1 MKQEEWIRQ
10 LHDKLANH
18 QVEAPEELCAD
29 IEAKLQNQAKPVPAR
44 FVSWRRWAAAASLLI
59 VLSGAGIWWLFQSD
73 GNGGVA
79 QVSLDK
85 VAEPLQRQ
93 ADGATDLLAQVE
105 PTEVRLNKEQSV
117 TEKKQNKTN
126 AIETAQAS
134 GAERVDAEPVTD
146 EYKSLSEPVVT
157 DKPANETKQ
166 SDPQPKLVEK
176 ERTVEQELDRQ
187 IARLATR
194 NKRQVSVALFA
205 NNGIGTYSS
214 SNGVLMYYNPGS
226 MRLSPIYLVDY
237 KEEQSHHVPVSFGLQ
252 VSYPFTDRL
261 SLSAGVIF
269 TWQHSEFDYWTY
281 GELTRRKQKLHY
293 EGVALNLDWHL
304 WKYRKLDVYCG
315 AGVQADWNVSANVE
329 TEGVEQD
336 ADRDRM
342 QWSLGGRVGM
352 QYNLSPRFGIYLE
365 PSLKYYFDNGSKVKN
380 YFKDKPTN
388 FSLQF
393 GLRLRLNTKE

>member
-18 QVEAPEELCAD
+18 QVEAPEGLWAD

-59 VLSGAGIWWLFQSD
+59 VLSGAGIWWLSQSY

-79 QVSLDK
+79 QASLEK

-157 DKPANETKQ
+157 DKPANETEQ

-237 KEEQSHHVPVSFGLQ
+237 KEEQNHHVPVSFGLQ

>member
-18 QVEAPEELCAD
+18 QVEAPEGLWAD

-44 FVSWRRWAAAASLLI
+44 FVSWHRWAAAASLLI
-59 VLSGAGIWWLFQSD
+59 VLSGAGVWWLSQSD
-73 GNGGVA
+73 GNEVIT
-79 QVSLDK
+79 QTSLKK
-85 VAEPLQRQ
+85 VAEPLQKQ
-93 ADGATDLLAQVE
+93 TDGATDLLAQVE

-134 GAERVDAEPVTD
+134 GAERVDAEPVAD

-157 DKPANETKQ
+157 DKLGNETKQ
-166 SDPQPKLVEK
+166 SEPQPKLVEK

-187 IARLATR
+187 IARMATR
-194 NKRQVSVALFA
+194 NKRQVSVAFFA
-205 NNGIGTYSS
+205 NNGIGTHSS
-214 SNGVLMYYNPGS
+214 SNGVLMNYNPGS

-237 KEEQSHHVPVSFGLQ
+237 KEEQKHHVPVSFGLQ
-252 VSYPFTDRL
+252 VSYPFADRL
-261 SLSAGVIF
+261 SLSAGIIF

-281 GELTRRKQKLHY
+281 GELTRRKQKLY
-293 EGVALNLDWHL
+293 YQGVSLNLDWRL

-336 ADRDRM
+336 SDRDRL

-365 PSLKYYFDNGSKVKN
+365 PNLKYYFDNGSKVKN
-380 YFKDKPTN
+380 YFKDKPAN

-393 GLRLRLNTKE
+393 GLRLRLKSKE

>member
-18 QVEAPEELCAD
+18 QVEAPEGLWAD

-44 FVSWRRWAAAASLLI
+44 FVSWHRWAAAASLLI
-59 VLSGAGIWWLFQSD
+59 VLSGAGVWWLFQSD

-79 QVSLDK
+79 QAPLEK

-134 GAERVDAEPVTD
+134 GAERVDAEPVAD

-166 SDPQPKLVEK
+166 SEPQPKLVEK

-205 NNGIGTYSS
+205 NNGIGKHSS
-214 SNGVLMYYNPGS
+214 SNGVLMNYNPGS

-237 KEEQSHHVPVSFGLQ
+237 KEEQKHHVPVSFGLQ

-281 GELTRRKQKLHY
+281 GELTRRKQKLYY

-315 AGVQADWNVSANVE
+315 AGVQTDWNVSANVE

-393 GLRLRLNTKE
+393 GLRLRLKTKE

>member
-18 QVEAPEELCAD
+18 QVEAPEGLWAD

-44 FVSWRRWAAAASLLI
+44 FVSWHRWAAAASLLI
-59 VLSGAGIWWLFQSD
+59 VLSGAGVWWLSQSD

-79 QVSLDK
+79 QASLEK

-93 ADGATDLLAQVE
+93 ADGATDLLAQVG

-134 GAERVDAEPVTD
+134 GAERVDAEPVAD

-176 ERTVEQELDRQ
+176 ERTVEQELDKQ

-205 NNGIGTYSS
+205 NNGIGKYSS

-237 KEEQSHHVPVSFGLQ
+237 KEEQNHHVPVSFGLQ

-315 AGVQADWNVSANVE
+315 AGVQTDWNVSANVE

-393 GLRLRLNTKE
+393 GLRLRLKTKE

>member
-18 QVEAPEELCAD
+18 QVEAPEGLWAD

-44 FVSWRRWAAAASLLI
+44 FVSWHRWAAAASLLI

-79 QVSLDK
+79 QASLEK
-85 VAEPLQRQ
+85 VAEPLQKQ
-93 ADGATDLLAQVE
+93 TDGATDLLAQVG
-105 PTEVRLNKEQSV
+105 PTEVWLNKEQTV
-117 TEKKQNKTN
+117 TEKKQNKAN
-126 AIETAQAS
+126 ALETAQAS
-134 GAERVDAEPVTD
+134 SVERVDAEPVAD

-157 DKPANETKQ
+157 DKPGNETKQ
-166 SDPQPKLVEK
+166 SEPQPKLVEK

-194 NKRQVSVALFA
+194 NKRQVCVALFA
-205 NNGIGTYSS
+205 NNGIGTHSS
-214 SNGVLMYYNPGS
+214 SNGVLMNYNPGS

-237 KEEQSHHVPVSFGLQ
+237 KEEQKHHVPVSFGLQ

-261 SLSAGVIF
+261 SLSAGIIF

-315 AGVQADWNVSANVE
+315 AGVQTDWNVSANVE

-336 ADRDRM
+336 ADRDRI

-393 GLRLRLNTKE
+393 GLRLRLKTKE

>member
-18 QVEAPEELCAD
+18 QVEAPEGLWAD
-29 IEAKLQNQAKPVPAR
+29 IEAKLQNQAKPVPTR
-44 FVSWRRWAAAASLLI
+44 FVSWHRWAAAASLLI
-59 VLSGAGIWWLFQSD
+59 VLSGAGIWWLSQSD

-79 QVSLDK
+79 QASLEK

-105 PTEVRLNKEQSV
+105 TTEVRLNKEQSV

-134 GAERVDAEPVTD
+134 GAERVDAEPV
-146 EYKSLSEPVVT
+146 VT
-157 DKPANETKQ
+157 DKLANETKQ

-176 ERTVEQELDRQ
+176 ERTVEQELDKQ

-237 KEEQSHHVPVSFGLQ
+237 KEEQNHHVPVSFGLQ

-393 GLRLRLNTKE
+393 GLRLRLKTKE

>member
-18 QVEAPEELCAD
+18 QVEAPEGLWAD

-44 FVSWRRWAAAASLLI
+44 FVSWHRWAAAASLLI

-79 QVSLDK
+79 QASLEK

-126 AIETAQAS
+126 AIETAQVS
-134 GAERVDAEPVTD
+134 SVERVDAEPVAD

-166 SDPQPKLVEK
+166 SEPQPKLVEK

-187 IARLATR
+187 IARMATR

-205 NNGIGTYSS
+205 NNGIGTHSS
-214 SNGVLMYYNPGS
+214 SNGVLMNYNPGS

-237 KEEQSHHVPVSFGLQ
+237 KEEQKHHVPVSFGLQ

-261 SLSAGVIF
+261 SLSAGIVF

-281 GELTRRKQKLHY
+281 GELTRRKQKLYY

-329 TEGVEQD
+329 IEGVEQD

-380 YFKDKPTN
+380 YFKDKPAN

-393 GLRLRLNTKE
+393 GLRLRLKSKE

>member
-18 QVEAPEELCAD
+18 QVEAPEGLWAD

-44 FVSWRRWAAAASLLI
+44 FVSWHRWAAAASLLI
-59 VLSGAGIWWLFQSD
+59 VLSGAGIWWLSQSD

-79 QVSLDK
+79 QASLEK

-134 GAERVDAEPVTD
+134 GAERVDAEPVAD

-205 NNGIGTYSS
+205 NNGIGTHSS

-237 KEEQSHHVPVSFGLQ
+237 KEEQNHHVPVSFGLQ

-315 AGVQADWNVSANVE
+315 AGVQTDWNVSANVE

-393 GLRLRLNTKE
+393 GLRLRLKTKE

>member
-18 QVEAPEELCAD
+18 QVEAPEGLWAD

-59 VLSGAGIWWLFQSD
+59 VLSGAGIWWLIQSY

-79 QVSLDK
+79 QASLDK

-126 AIETAQAS
+126 AIETVQAS

-176 ERTVEQELDRQ
+176 GRTVEQELDKQ

-237 KEEQSHHVPVSFGLQ
+237 KEEQNHHVPVSFGMQ

>member
-18 QVEAPEELCAD
+18 QTEAPEELWAD

-59 VLSGAGIWWLFQSD
+59 VLSGAGVWWLSQSD

-79 QVSLDK
+79 QASLEK

-134 GAERVDAEPVTD
+134 SAERVDAEPVAD

-187 IARLATR
+187 VARMATR

-205 NNGIGTYSS
+205 NNGIGTQSS
-214 SNGVLMYYNPGS
+214 SNGVLMNYNPGS
-226 MRLSPIYLVDY
+226 IRLSPIYLVDY
-237 KEEQSHHVPVSFGLQ
+237 KEEQKHHVPVSFGLQ

-380 YFKDKPTN
+380 YFKDRPTN

-393 GLRLRLNTKE
+393 GLRLSLNTKE

>member
-18 QVEAPEELCAD
+18 QVEAPEGLWAD

-44 FVSWRRWAAAASLLI
+44 FVSWHRWAAAASLLI

-73 GNGGVA
+73 GNEVIT
-79 QVSLDK
+79 QTSLKK
-85 VAEPLQRQ
+85 VAEPLQKQ
-93 ADGATDLLAQVE
+93 TDGATDLLAQVG
-105 PTEVRLNKEQSV
+105 PTEVWLNKEQSV
-117 TEKKQNKTN
+117 TEKKQNNTD
-126 AIETAQAS
+126 AIETAQVS
-134 GAERVDAEPVTD
+134 SVERVDAEPVAD

-187 IARLATR
+187 IARMATR
-194 NKRQVSVALFA
+194 NKRHVNVALFA
-205 NNGIGTYSS
+205 NNGIGTQTS
-214 SNGVLMYYNPGS
+214 SNGVLMNYNPGS

-237 KEEQSHHVPVSFGLQ
+237 KEEQKHHVPVSLGLQ

-261 SLSAGVIF
+261 SLSAGIVF
-269 TWQHSEFDYWTY
+269 TWLHSEFDYWTY
-281 GELTRRKQKLHY
+281 GELTRRKQKLY
-293 EGVALNLDWHL
+293 YQGVSLNLDWHL

-315 AGVQADWNVSANVE
+315 AGVQTDWNVSANVE

-336 ADRDRM
+336 ADRDRL

-352 QYNLSPRFGIYLE
+352 QYNLSQRFGIYLE

-380 YFKDKPTN
+380 YFKDKPAN

-393 GLRLRLNTKE
+393 GLRLRLKTEE

>member
-1 MKQEEWIRQ
+1 MKQEEWTRQ

-18 QVEAPEELCAD
+18 QMEAPEGLWAD
-29 IEAKLQNQAKPVPAR
+29 IEAKLQSQAEPVPAR
-44 FVSWRRWAAAASLLI
+44 FVSWRRWAVVASLFA

-73 GNGGVA
+73 GNGT
-79 QVSLDK
+79 VSQTSSEK
-85 VAEPLQRQ
+85 VAEPLQKQ
-93 ADGATDLLAQVE
+93 MGGATDLLAQVE
-105 PTEVRLNKEQSV
+105 LTEKRQNKEQPV
-117 TEKKQNKTN
+117 REKKQNKTN

-134 GAERVDAEPVTD
+134 SVERADAEPVAD
-146 EYKSLSEPVVT
+146 EYKPLSEHVGT
-157 DKPANETKQ
+157 DKSASETKQ
-166 SDPQPKLVEK
+166 SEPQPKLAEK
-176 ERTVEQELDRQ
+176 ERSAELELDRQ
-187 IARLATR
+187 IAQLATR
-194 NKRQVSVALFA
+194 NTRHVNVALFA
-205 NNGIGTYSS
+205 NNGIGTQTS
-214 SNGVLMYYNPGS
+214 SNGVLMNYNSGS

-237 KEEQSHHVPVSFGLQ
+237 KEEQKHHVPVSFGLQ

-261 SLSAGVIF
+261 SLSAGIIF

-281 GELTRRKQKLHY
+281 GELTRRKQKLY
-293 EGVALNLDWHL
+293 YQGVSLNLDWRL

-315 AGVQADWNVSANVE
+315 AGVQTDWNVSANVE

-336 ADRDRM
+336 ADRDRL

-380 YFKDKPTN
+380 YFKDKPAN

-393 GLRLRLNTKE
+393 GLRLRLKTKE

>member
-18 QVEAPEELCAD
+18 QVEAPEGLWAD

-44 FVSWRRWAAAASLLI
+44 FVSWHRWAAAASLLI

-73 GNGGVA
+73 GNEVIT
-79 QVSLDK
+79 QTSLKK
-85 VAEPLQRQ
+85 VAEPLQKQ
-93 ADGATDLLAQVE
+93 TDGATDLLAQVG
-105 PTEVRLNKEQSV
+105 PTEVWLNKEQSV
-117 TEKKQNKTN
+117 TEKKQNNTD
-126 AIETAQAS
+126 AIETAQVS
-134 GAERVDAEPVTD
+134 SVERVDAEPVAD

-187 IARLATR
+187 IARMATR
-194 NKRQVSVALFA
+194 NKRHVNVALFS
-205 NNGIGTYSS
+205 NNGIGTQTS
-214 SNGVLMYYNPGS
+214 SNGVLMNYNPGS

-237 KEEQSHHVPVSFGLQ
+237 KEEQKHHVPVSLGLQ

-261 SLSAGVIF
+261 SLSAGIVF
-269 TWQHSEFDYWTY
+269 TWLHSEFDYWTY
-281 GELTRRKQKLHY
+281 GELTRRKQKLY
-293 EGVALNLDWHL
+293 YQGVSLNLDWHL

-315 AGVQADWNVSANVE
+315 AGVQTDWNVSANVE

-336 ADRDRM
+336 ADRDRL

-352 QYNLSPRFGIYLE
+352 QYNLSQRFGIYLE

-380 YFKDKPTN
+380 YFKDKPAN

-393 GLRLRLNTKE
+393 GLRLRLKTEE

>member
-18 QVEAPEELCAD
+18 QVEAPEGLWAD

-44 FVSWRRWAAAASLLI
+44 FVSWHRWAAAASLLI
-59 VLSGAGIWWLFQSD
+59 VLSGAGIWWLSQSD

-79 QVSLDK
+79 QASLEK

-105 PTEVRLNKEQSV
+105 PTEVRLNKEQSL

-134 GAERVDAEPVTD
+134 GAERVDAEPVAD

-157 DKPANETKQ
+157 DKPANETEQ

-187 IARLATR
+187 IARMATR

-205 NNGIGTYSS
+205 NNGIGTQSS
-214 SNGVLMYYNPGS
+214 SNGVLMNYNPGS

-237 KEEQSHHVPVSFGLQ
+237 KEEQKHHVPVSFGLQ

-281 GELTRRKQKLHY
+281 GELTRRKQKLYY

-304 WKYRKLDVYCG
+304 LKYRKLDVYCG
-315 AGVQADWNVSANVE
+315 VGVQTDWNVSANVE

-380 YFKDKPTN
+380 YFKDKPAN

-393 GLRLRLNTKE
+393 GLRLRLKTKE

>member
-18 QVEAPEELCAD
+18 QVEAPEGLWAD

-59 VLSGAGIWWLFQSD
+59 VLSGAGVWWLSQSY

-79 QVSLDK
+79 QASLEK

-93 ADGATDLLAQVE
+93 ADGATDLLAQVG

-126 AIETAQAS
+126 AIETVQAS

-176 ERTVEQELDRQ
+176 GRTVEQELDKQ

-237 KEEQSHHVPVSFGLQ
+237 KEEQNHHVPVSFGLQ

>member
-18 QVEAPEELCAD
+18 QVEAPEGLWAD

-59 VLSGAGIWWLFQSD
+59 VLSGAGVWWLFQSD
-73 GNGGVA
+73 GNGGIA
-79 QVSLDK
+79 QASLDK

-93 ADGATDLLAQVE
+93 TDGATDLLAQVE

-134 GAERVDAEPVTD
+134 GAERVDAEPVAD

-205 NNGIGTYSS
+205 NNGIGTHSS
-214 SNGVLMYYNPGS
+214 SNGVLMYYNPSS

-237 KEEQSHHVPVSFGLQ
+237 KEEQNHHVPVSFGLQ

-261 SLSAGVIF
+261 SLSAGIIF

-281 GELTRRKQKLHY
+281 GELTRRKQKLYY

-315 AGVQADWNVSANVE
+315 AGVQTDWNVSANVE

-393 GLRLRLNTKE
+393 GLRLRLKTKE

>member
-18 QVEAPEELCAD
+18 QTEAPEELWAD
-29 IEAKLQNQAKPVPAR
+29 IEAKLQNQAKPVPTR
-44 FVSWRRWAAAASLLI
+44 FVSWHRWAAAASLLI
-59 VLSGAGIWWLFQSD
+59 VLSGAGIWWLSQSY

-79 QVSLDK
+79 QASLEK

-134 GAERVDAEPVTD
+134 GAERVDAEPVAD
-146 EYKSLSEPVVT
+146 EYKSLSEPVVA

-187 IARLATR
+187 IVRLATR

-205 NNGIGTYSS
+205 NNGIGTHSS
-214 SNGVLMYYNPGS
+214 SNGVLMYYNPAS

-237 KEEQSHHVPVSFGLQ
+237 KEEQKHHVPVSFGLQ

-393 GLRLRLNTKE
+393 GLRLRLKTKE

>member
-18 QVEAPEELCAD
+18 QAEAPEELWAD

-59 VLSGAGIWWLFQSD
+59 VLSGAGVWWLSQSD

-79 QVSLDK
+79 QASLEK

-134 GAERVDAEPVTD
+134 SAERVDAEPVAD

-187 IARLATR
+187 VARMATR

-205 NNGIGTYSS
+205 NNGIGTQSS
-214 SNGVLMYYNPGS
+214 SNGVLMNYNPGS
-226 MRLSPIYLVDY
+226 IRLSPIYLVDY
-237 KEEQSHHVPVSFGLQ
+237 KEEQKHHVPVSFGLQ

-380 YFKDKPTN
+380 YFKDRPTN

-393 GLRLRLNTKE
+393 GLRLSLNTKE

>member
-1 MKQEEWIRQ
+1 M
-10 LHDKLANH
+10 
-18 QVEAPEELCAD
+18 
-29 IEAKLQNQAKPVPAR
+29 PAR
-44 FVSWRRWAAAASLLI
+44 FVSWHRWAAAASLLI
-59 VLSGAGIWWLFQSD
+59 VLSGAGVWWLSQSD

-79 QVSLDK
+79 QASLEK
-85 VAEPLQRQ
+85 VVEPLQRQ

-126 AIETAQAS
+126 AIETAQES
-134 GAERVDAEPVTD
+134 GAERVDAEPVLD

-166 SDPQPKLVEK
+166 SNPQPKLVEK

-187 IARLATR
+187 IARMATR

-205 NNGIGTYSS
+205 NNGIGKHSS

-237 KEEQSHHVPVSFGLQ
+237 KEEQNHHVPVSFGLQ

-393 GLRLRLNTKE
+393 GLRLRLKTKE